1 VSRTEPRALWA
12 ALLLALALQGAW
24 KCYEPHPAAFA
35 HALSKAPDPAWV
47 RAADL
52 GEHAFASQWLML
64 KLFSLDEQP
73 GVSLPFASLDYAQIK
88 DWMTA
93 ALDLDPDNRNLLLA
107 ATQVYAQVPDPGRQ
121 RMMLEFVHQ
130 QFLLAP
136 DSRWPFLV
144 HAAFIA
150 RHRLKDMHL
159 ALRYARDLADVRT
172 APAWARQ
179 MAVLLLADL
188 GETEQARVLLGGLLD
203 SGAVKDPRE
212 INFLLKRISADAK

>member
-1 VSRTEPRALWA
+1 MSRTEPRLLWA

-24 KCYEPHPAAFA
+24 KCYEPQPAAFA
-35 HALSKAPDPAWV
+35 RVLSKAPDPAWV
-47 RAADL
+47 RAGDL

-73 GVSLPFASLDYAQIK
+73 GVSLPYASLDYARLK
-88 DWMTA
+88 GWMAA
-93 ALDLDPDNRNLLLA
+93 ALELDPDNRNLLLA
-107 ATQVYAQVPDPGRQ
+107 ATQVYSQVPDPRRQ
-121 RMMLEFVHQ
+121 RTMLDFVHQ

-136 DSRWPFLV
+136 ASRWPFLA

-159 ALRYARDLADVRT
+159 ALSYARDLAGVSA

-179 MAVLLLADL
+179 MPVLLLADL
-188 GETEQARVLLGGLLD
+188 GEKEQARVLLGGLLD

-212 INFLLKRISADAK
+212 IDLMLKRINPDAR